1 MDQIVVPQPV
11 WMRFAIDDAKRFMGL
26 TEGGPFGVCIVKN
39 NKVIAVAHSTV
50 LREHD
55 PTCHA
60 EINAIRQA
68 ARILNQHHL
77 NDCVIYSTTEPCP
90 MCFSAIHWAR
100 IHTIVFGTRIADV
113 KALGF
118 NELDLSNEYMKREGH
133 SQVEIVSEFLRD
145 ECEQILK
152 AWRKISNG
160 VAY

>member
-1 MDQIVVPQPV
+1 MDRIVVPQAT
-11 WMRFAIDDAKRFMGL
+11 WMRFAIDDAQRFMGL
-26 TEGGPFGVCIVKN
+26 AEGGPFGACIVKGN
-39 NKVIAVAHSTV
+39 EVIAVAHSTV

-68 ARILNQHHL
+68 ARALNQHHL

-100 IHTIVFGTRIADV
+100 IHTIVFETRIADV
-113 KALGF
+113 KTLGF

-152 AWRKISNG
+152 TWQKMSHGI
-160 VAY
+160 AY